1 VSAFIGV
8 DVGGTKVATARLDEN
23 GLGQEFRQPTVLNDT
38 GRLVDEFVEL
48 VEQAAEGHSYDAV
61 GVGVP
66 SIVRFATGEAVSTA
80 NIPSLVGAPLR
91 DMLSERLGVPVFVDN
106 DATVAAWAEAHDHD
120 FKLVCRNLVMITVGT
135 GIGGGIII
143 NGHIFRGASGG
154 AGEIGHA
161 LIGVVTEPDIPFA
174 GGTFPEPGSLEALAA
189 GRALDRLAGAPAAS
203 KPGSALGR
211 AAAAGERVDG
221 QAATAMAAAGDPD
234 AQTIVRR
241 WAHALGIGIA
251 NAINTFD
258 PEEVVIGGGGAAAGD
273 LLLEPAK
280 AIAEGYVLPGLRGLA
295 RVRRARFGPEAGVL
309 GAALLAR
316 DELRR

>member
-1 VSAFIGV
+1 MSAFIGV
-8 DVGGTKVATARLDEN
+8 DVGGTKVATARLDDD
-23 GLGQEFRQPTVLNDT
+23 GMGTQYRQPTVLTDT
-38 GRLVDEFVEL
+38 GRLVDEFVDL
-48 VEQAAEGHSYDAV
+48 IGQAAEGRSYDAV

-91 DMLSERLGVPVFVDN
+91 DVLSERLGVPVFVDN
-106 DATVAAWAEAHDHD
+106 DATVAAWAEAHDEK
-120 FKLVCRNLVMITVGT
+120 FELVCRNLVMITVGT
-135 GIGGGIII
+135 GIGGGVVIG
-143 NGHIFRGASGG
+143 GHIFRGASGG

-161 LIGVVTEPDIPFA
+161 LVGVATEPDIPFST
-174 GGTFPEPGSLEALAA
+174 GTFPEPGSLEALAA
-189 GRALDRLAGAPAAS
+189 GRALDRLANAQAESRPD
-203 KPGSALGR
+203 SALGR
-211 AAAAGERVDG
+211 VAAAGERVDG
-221 QAATAMAAAGDPD
+221 QAATAAAAAGDPD
-234 AQTIVRR
+234 AQAIVRR

-258 PEEVVIGGGGAAAGD
+258 PEEIVIGGGGAAAGD

-280 AIAEGYVLPGLRGLA
+280 EIADGYVLPGLRGLA
-295 RVRRARFGPEAGVL
+295 RVRRARFGPEAGVF